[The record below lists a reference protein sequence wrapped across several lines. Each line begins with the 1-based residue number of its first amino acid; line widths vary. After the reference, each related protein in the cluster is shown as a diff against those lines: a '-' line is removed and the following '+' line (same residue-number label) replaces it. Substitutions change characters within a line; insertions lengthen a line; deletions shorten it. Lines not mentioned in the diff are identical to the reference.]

1 MYNIGDKFMN
11 EFALLLACSVPTTP
25 KKEFEFNKSFKKV
38 IAGSFK
44 TLKSSTFLPSSCLT
58 QNFRWIDDTVT
69 CYMCSQSDCSAEVF
83 VFLERV
89 GNCNTTQSVI
99 KTYCLAEFVTNMCQ
113 GRKIFVTNW

>member
-25 KKEFEFNKSFKKV
+25 KKEFEFNKSFEKV

-44 TLKSSTFLPSSCLT
+44 TLKSGTFLPSSCLT

-69 CYMCSQSDCSAEVF
+69 CYMCSQSDCSAEIF

-99 KTYCLAEFVTNMCQ
+99 KTYL
-113 GRKIFVTNW
+113 